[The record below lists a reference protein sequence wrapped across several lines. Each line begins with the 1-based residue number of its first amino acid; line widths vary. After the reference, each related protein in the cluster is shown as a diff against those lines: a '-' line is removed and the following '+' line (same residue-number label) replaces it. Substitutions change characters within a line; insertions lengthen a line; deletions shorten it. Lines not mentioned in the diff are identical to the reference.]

1 MKLGFIGTGNMA
13 SAIMGGIISNN
24 VIPADE
30 IIGADL
36 FAPGRERV
44 QKQFGIHVT
53 DSNIEVAQKA
63 EVIILSVKPQFYADV
78 IKEIAGEIKDS
89 QIIITIAPGKTL
101 AWLEEQ
107 FGKQVKIVR
116 TMPNTPAMVGA
127 GMTAASPNAYLS
139 EEEISY
145 VKTLLESFSRVE
157 IIPERLMD
165 VVVSTSGSS
174 PAYVFMM
181 IEAMADAAVSGGMP
195 RPQAY
200 QFAAQA
206 VLGSAKMVLDT
217 GKHPEILQ
225 ADMPRFI
232 LQPLV
237 ENAILHSGLSQ
248 GRIWIEVELLASG
261 KISILIKNDGQP
273 IDPERIRE
281 VLIQKNDISRNGI
294 GLQYVARMLENRFG
308 DQFVLRAERT
318 EDGINVVEIRI
329 PFEARQISQGDLGS
343 KGMNV

>member
-116 TMPNTPAMVGA
+116 TMPNTPALVGE
-127 GMTAASPNAYLS
+127 GMTAACTNQYVT
-139 EEEISY
+139 EEEKEYALKILGAFG
-145 VKTLLESFSRVE
+145 KVE
-157 IIPERLMD
+157 IVPEHLID
-165 VVVSTSGSS
+165 AVVAVSGSS
-174 PAYVFMM
+174 PAYVFMF
-181 IEAMADAAVSGGMP
+181 IEAMADAAVAEGMP

-206 VLGSAKMVLDT
+206 VYGSAKMVMET
-217 GKHPEILQ
+217 GKHPGELKDMVCSPAGTTIEAVRVLEERGFRSAVIEAMKAC
-225 ADMPRFI
+225 AD
-232 LQPLV
+232 V
-237 ENAILHSGLSQ
+237 
-248 GRIWIEVELLASG
+248 
-261 KISILIKNDGQP
+261 
-273 IDPERIRE
+273 
-281 VLIQKNDISRNGI
+281 SRN
-294 GLQYVARMLENRFG
+294 M
-308 DQFVLRAERT
+308 
-318 EDGINVVEIRI
+318 
-329 PFEARQISQGDLGS
+329 
-343 KGMNV
+343 